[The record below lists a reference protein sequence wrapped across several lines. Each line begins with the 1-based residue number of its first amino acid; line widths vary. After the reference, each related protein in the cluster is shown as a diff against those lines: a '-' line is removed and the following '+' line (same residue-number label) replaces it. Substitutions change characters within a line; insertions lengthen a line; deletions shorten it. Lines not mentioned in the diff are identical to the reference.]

1 MPMSHHPQKRCA
13 GPIATPDPMV
23 CPGNPPHRQSHGT
36 ASNPAR
42 ADHRMVIVAKGA
54 SGRSKT
60 GSYQTE
66 NATVMLSDGFI
77 ENHLVEAGYVE
88 SSRSRSLAVNSP

>member
-66 NATVMLSDGFI
+66 NATVMLGHVDKW
-77 ENHLVEAGYVE
+77 
-88 SSRSRSLAVNSP
+88 RSQSLMQAMSMKPRKLSAVLS